1 LLRQAIPSATRDAV
15 IGDLDE
21 EFVEDVL
28 PRLGA
33 TGARH
38 WYWRQSF
45 SLLFAFGSARLHA
58 AFPGT
63 AVGCRSDSMRQD
75 LKDALRTIVRS
86 PSYSIVTIVVLALGI
101 GATSAIFSFV
111 DGVLL
116 RPLPYESPERIVML
130 WEQPPQGRRNVAS
143 TGNYLDWK
151 RSNDVFETMAATRTS
166 PVTLSGGGEPMQI
179 PAGRV
184 GVGYFDV
191 FGARAALGR
200 TFTPDEDQPG
210 KDNVVVITHRFWVRQ
225 FGGDPGI
232 VGRTLILDR
241 EPYTV
246 IGVMPAGTAFD
257 RGWNDLWRPL
267 SFGPTEQNRNFHW
280 LQVMARLKPG
290 VTLEQARAR
299 MEPIAERI
307 AREYPDSNKGWGVTI
322 DRYVDIIV
330 DDNLR
335 QSLKVL
341 MAAVGMLLLIGC
353 ANLANLA
360 LARGTGRERE
370 VVVRAALGAS
380 RGRLVRQFLTE
391 SLVLSF
397 LGGLL
402 GLALGYGMMRGLQM
416 LLPALYL
423 PREALVTID
432 MRALLFAL
440 GVSVATGLIF
450 GTAPAFHA
458 GRVDFAGSIKG
469 SSRTVTADRLR
480 RRLRD
485 GLVVLEVALACM
497 LLVGA
502 GLLMRSF
509 VRLQQVET
517 TQDPERLIAAG
528 MPMADSRWISDDNT
542 RVFYRQILERTGAV
556 PGTVSVALSS
566 SIPMSGWGL
575 GMPLR
580 LGGRPKGAPGSQGS
594 AGFKIVSP
602 SYFQTVGLA
611 IRRGRGLK
619 DTDTSSSVPVIV
631 VNQLFADRYF
641 NGADPLGQ
649 QVFIEQL
656 VPGKR
661 RLGPEIPWQ
670 IVGVVANERVHSLNA
685 PVTAGTYVPFE
696 QSPQLGLSLLVRT
709 ATDPVTTIPAVKAAV
724 LDVDPNQPLVDPR
737 SIADIKN
744 ESVAPVRLR
753 TWLIGLFGAI
763 ALLLAAVGIYGV
775 ISYSVAQ
782 RTHEIGVRA
791 ALGASR
797 PRLIGLVMVRAAI
810 LTTIGLGAGILA
822 AIASTTLLTTLLF
835 GVEPRDTVSMIGAAV
850 TLGLVALFAAWVP
863 ARRAAAVD
871 PLVALRSE

>member
-1 LLRQAIPSATRDAV
+1 
-15 IGDLDE
+15 
-21 EFVEDVL
+21 
-28 PRLGA
+28 
-33 TGARH
+33 
-38 WYWRQSF
+38 
-45 SLLFAFGSARLHA
+45 
-58 AFPGT
+58 
-63 AVGCRSDSMRQD
+63 
-75 LKDALRTIVRS
+75 
-86 PSYSIVTIVVLALGI
+86 
-101 GATSAIFSFV
+101 
-111 DGVLL
+111 
-116 RPLPYESPERIVML
+116 
-130 WEQPPQGRRNVAS
+130 
-143 TGNYLDWK
+143 
-151 RSNDVFETMAATRTS
+151 
-166 PVTLSGGGEPMQI
+166 
-179 PAGRV
+179 
-184 GVGYFDV
+184 
-191 FGARAALGR
+191 
-200 TFTPDEDQPG
+200 
-210 KDNVVVITHRFWVRQ
+210 
-225 FGGDPGI
+225 
-232 VGRTLILDR
+232 
-241 EPYTV
+241 
-246 IGVMPAGTAFD
+246 
-257 RGWNDLWRPL
+257 
-267 SFGPTEQNRNFHW
+267 
-280 LQVMARLKPG
+280 MARLKPG

-307 AREYPDSNKGWGVTI
+307 AREYPESNKGWGVTI

-631 VNQLFADRYF
+631 VN
-641 NGADPLGQ
+641 
-649 QVFIEQL
+649 
-656 VPGKR
+656 
-661 RLGPEIPWQ
+661 
-670 IVGVVANERVHSLNA
+670 
-685 PVTAGTYVPFE
+685 
-696 QSPQLGLSLLVRT
+696 
-709 ATDPVTTIPAVKAAV
+709 
-724 LDVDPNQPLVDPR
+724 
-737 SIADIKN
+737 
-744 ESVAPVRLR
+744 
-753 TWLIGLFGAI
+753 
-763 ALLLAAVGIYGV
+763 
-775 ISYSVAQ
+775 
-782 RTHEIGVRA
+782 
-791 ALGASR
+791 
-797 PRLIGLVMVRAAI
+797 
-810 LTTIGLGAGILA
+810 
-822 AIASTTLLTTLLF
+822 
-835 GVEPRDTVSMIGAAV
+835 
-850 TLGLVALFAAWVP
+850 
-863 ARRAAAVD
+863 
-871 PLVALRSE
+871 